1 MSLNL
6 QQEYIE
12 ACDQVNRLA
21 QTLKER
27 DVEIDRCRSQS
38 LADRS
43 ILTQVRNDLR
53 KSDADIVRLKS
64 EIVRLHNVIEH
75 RGIEES
81 R

>member
-21 QTLKER
+21 RTLKER
-27 DVEIDRCRSQS
+27 DVEIERARSQA

-53 KSDADIVRLKS
+53 KADADIVRLTA
-64 EIVRLHNVIEH
+64 EIVWLHDVIED